1 MAVFSYQASDPTGR
15 MRSGTLTA
23 DTAKEA
29 LGRIAD
35 SNLVPVDLQ
44 LVGSSSGGILSRLR
58 THHLPVPPTDL
69 IIFTKQLNT
78 MVRVGIPMTQAF
90 GILRDQTEQPRLRRL
105 AGIIRD
111 DIEAGSSLS
120 EAAGKHSDV
129 FSPLFCSMIEAGETS
144 GTLPEVLDRLLYL
157 IEHEAQVK
165 GEIKSAMRYPVIVVG
180 TLAVAFVVMVGF
192 VIPRFVTFF
201 DKQGLTLP
209 LPTRIC
215 IAMSEFFTSY
225 GIWVF
230 LGLALSGLFGHFYFN
245 RSDAGRLVRDRALI
259 SMPLIGPVLVKAAM
273 SRFASIFAILQASGV
288 LILDSLRIL
297 TQTVGNA
304 AISSEFVKVRE
315 LLEEGHG
322 VAGPLSSSKYFPP
335 MLINMVKI
343 GEESGR
349 LDEMLRHV
357 SEHYDGEIRHTIKKM
372 TDAIG
377 PILIISL
384 TVVVGFFALAIYM
397 PMWELTEM
405 VNKK

>member
-1 MAVFSYQASDPTGR
+1 

-23 DTAKEA
+23 DNATEA
-29 LGRIAD
+29 LARIAD

-44 LVGSSSGGILSRLR
+44 LVGNSKGGALARLR
-58 THHLPVPPTDL
+58 THYLPVPPTDL

-78 MVRVGIPMTQAF
+78 MVRVGIPMTQAL
-90 GILRDQTEQPRLRRL
+90 GILRDQTEQPRLKRL

-111 DIEAGSSLS
+111 DVEGGSSLS
-120 EAAGKHSDV
+120 AAAGKHPDV
-129 FSPLFCSMIEAGETS
+129 FSSLFCSMIEAGETS
-144 GTLPEVLDRLLYL
+144 GTLPDVLDRLVYL

-165 GEIKSAMRYPVIVVG
+165 AEIKSALRYPMIVVG
-180 TLAVAFVVMVGF
+180 ALVAAFVVMVGF
-192 VIPRFVTFF
+192 VIPRFVAFF
-201 DKQGLTLP
+201 DKQGLVLP

-225 GIWVF
+225 GLWVL
-230 LGLALSGLFGHFYFN
+230 LGAGIAGLMAHHYFN
-245 RSDAGRLVRDRALI
+245 RTERGRLSRDRALI
-259 SMPLIGPVLVKAAM
+259 AMPLIGPVLVKAAM

-288 LILDSLRIL
+288 LILDALRIL
-297 TQTVGNA
+297 TETVGNA

-357 SEHYDGEIRHTIKKM
+357 SEHYDSEIRHTIKKM